1 MSDINVNVKVKQ
13 KKLSSIT
20 PYWRNPRDNDESVP
34 ETAASIRRFG
44 FKVPIVVDTEGVIV
58 TGHTRY
64 KAATELGLETVPV
77 IVADDLTPAECKA
90 YRLADNKVGEKSRW
104 NGEALIAELLE
115 LQDSELLETDEIT
128 MDEFGFDLI
137 ETPEEAAEEEETE
150 TTDFDYEAP
159 APAELKTEVQPGD
172 IFELGEHR
180 LMCGD
185 STNPK
190 DVAKLLA
197 GATVVLV
204 LTDPPYGIEIVGAE
218 NKVGGGDKPATFSGK
233 KIGGDNVVKCNEY
246 QPIRG
251 DETTDTAR
259 KFYEGTKDLAENFI
273 IFGGNYFAD
282 FLPVK
287 SCWLVWDKKNGGSIF
302 ADCELAWTSYD
313 KAARLYQHMWN
324 GMAREGDRREELP
337 RRIHPTQKPVGLF
350 SDILEDFSKEG
361 ETVFDAFGGSGS
373 VLIACEKTGRK
384 CYTMEC
390 EPYYTAVII
399 DRWEQY
405 TGQKA
410 KKARS

>member
-34 ETAASIRRFG
+34 ATAASIRRFG

-218 NKVGGGDKPATFSGK
+218 NKVGGDKPATFSGK

-259 KFYEGTKDLAENFI
+259 KFYEGAKDLAENFI

-287 SCWLVWDKKNGGSIF
+287 SCWLVWDKKNGGSVF

>member
-218 NKVGGGDKPATFSGK
+218 NKVGGG
-233 KIGGDNVVKCNEY
+233 
-246 QPIRG
+246 
-251 DETTDTAR
+251 
-259 KFYEGTKDLAENFI
+259 
-273 IFGGNYFAD
+273 
-282 FLPVK
+282 
-287 SCWLVWDKKNGGSIF
+287 
-302 ADCELAWTSYD
+302 
-313 KAARLYQHMWN
+313 
-324 GMAREGDRREELP
+324 
-337 RRIHPTQKPVGLF
+337 
-350 SDILEDFSKEG
+350 
-361 ETVFDAFGGSGS
+361 
-373 VLIACEKTGRK
+373 
-384 CYTMEC
+384 
-390 EPYYTAVII
+390 
-399 DRWEQY
+399 
-405 TGQKA
+405 
-410 KKARS
+410 

>member
-34 ETAASIRRFG
+34 ATAASIRRFG

-104 NGEALIAELLE
+104 NGEALIAEPLE

-218 NKVGGGDKPATFSGK
+218 NKVGGDKPATFSGK

-259 KFYEGTKDLAENFI
+259 KFYEGAKDLAENFI

-287 SCWLVWDKKNGGSIF
+287 SCWLVWDKKNGGSVF

>member
-34 ETAASIRRFG
+34 ATAASIRRFG

-197 GATVVLV
+197 GATVDLV

-218 NKVGGGDKPATFSGK
+218 NKVGGDKPATFSGK

>member
-1 MSDINVNVKVKQ
+1 MSDINVNVKVRQ
-13 KKLSSIT
+13 KKLSDIK

-34 ETAASIRRFG
+34 ETAASIKRFG
-44 FKVPIVVDTEGVIV
+44 FKVPIVVDRDGVIV

-64 KAATELGLETVPV
+64 KASQELGLETVPV
-77 IVADDLTPAECKA
+77 IVADDLSAAEIKA

-104 NGEALIAELLE
+104 REEDLVAELLE
-115 LQDSELLETDEIT
+115 LQETELLP
-128 MDEFGFDLI
+128 MDEFGFEIIDTALD
-137 ETPEEAAEEEETE
+137 EPEEAAEEEETE

-190 DVAKLLA
+190 DVVKLLT
-197 GATVVLV
+197 GATVDLV

-218 NKVGGGDKPATFSGK
+218 NKVWGDKPATFSGK

-287 SCWLVWDKKNGGSIF
+287 SCWLVWDKKNGGSVF

-324 GMAREGDRREELP
+324 GMAREGDRRDELP

>member
-34 ETAASIRRFG
+34 ATAASIRRFG

-197 GATVVLV
+197 GATVDLV

-218 NKVGGGDKPATFSGK
+218 NKVGG
-233 KIGGDNVVKCNEY
+233 
-246 QPIRG
+246 R
-251 DETTDTAR
+251 
-259 KFYEGTKDLAENFI
+259 
-273 IFGGNYFAD
+273 
-282 FLPVK
+282 
-287 SCWLVWDKKNGGSIF
+287 
-302 ADCELAWTSYD
+302 
-313 KAARLYQHMWN
+313 
-324 GMAREGDRREELP
+324 
-337 RRIHPTQKPVGLF
+337 
-350 SDILEDFSKEG
+350 
-361 ETVFDAFGGSGS
+361 
-373 VLIACEKTGRK
+373 
-384 CYTMEC
+384 
-390 EPYYTAVII
+390 
-399 DRWEQY
+399 
-405 TGQKA
+405 
-410 KKARS
+410 